1 MTTKERAL
9 AALMEERGYSPG
21 LVQTALLLL
30 GGRREE
36 LDELIAYVAETDAS
50 EDDVVG
56 RLATLCGT
64 H

>member
-9 AALMEERGYSPG
+9 AALMEERGYTTG
-21 LVQTALLLL
+21 LVQTTLLLL
-30 GGRREE
+30 GGRREL
-36 LDELIAYVAETDAS
+36 LDELIAFVAETDAS

>member
-9 AALMEERGYSPG
+9 AALMEERGYTTG

-30 GGRREE
+30 GGRREL
-36 LDELIAYVAETDAS
+36 LDELIAFVAETDAS
-50 EDDVVG
+50 KDDVVG

>member
-9 AALMEERGYSPG
+9 AALMEERGYTTG

-30 GGRREE
+30 GGSREL
-36 LDELIAYVAETDAS
+36 LDELIAFVAETDAS

>member
-9 AALMEERGYSPG
+9 AALMEERGYTTS

-30 GGRREE
+30 GGRREL
-36 LDELIAYVAETDAS
+36 LDELIAFVAETDAS